1 MAQRLL
7 TNLDLAGNQLLNSTF
22 EKAASDPST
31 DLFEGRM
38 YFNTTSDRLK
48 VYNGSSWEFVAPIT
62 SVSGTA
68 NEITVSSPTSDGS
81 ITISLPSTINAD
93 TTGNAATA
101 TALETARA
109 ISLGG
114 DLSGSASFDG
124 TANVTI
130 SATIQ
135 PDSVE
140 LGTDTTG
147 DYVESVSAGTGISVS
162 GTGEGAGVVVTNAG
176 VVSLSGTTNEIT
188 VSGSTGAVTLGLP
201 SSITVDVVGDLTG
214 NADTAT
220 ALETPRTI
228 SLGGDLSGSASFD
241 GTSDITISA
250 TLDSGSAVD
259 SLTGTANEI
268 EVSASVGAIT
278 VGLPDDVTI
287 GNDLTV
293 SNDLVVNG
301 DLTVSGTTT
310 TVNTETIS
318 LADNIITLNSNA
330 TGSPTENAG
339 IEIERGD
346 STNVA
351 LRWNETGDEW
361 EATTDGSTYK
371 TVLLSGDAASTDI
384 SDFTEASQDAVGDM
398 VANTSTVNLTYTDAT
413 PELKADVN
421 LAATSYL
428 DDSAGLAI
436 DIATLEAKLVTDS
449 FTKKASAN
457 LGNGS
462 NTSFAVTH
470 NLGTRDVT
478 VNVYD
483 NSTYDSVIVDVVRT
497 DVNTVTVSFAT
508 APSSNEFRV
517 VIVG

>member
-1 MAQRLL
+1 
-7 TNLDLAGNQLLNSTF
+7 
-22 EKAASDPST
+22 
-31 DLFEGRM
+31 
-38 YFNTTSDRLK
+38 
-48 VYNGSSWEFVAPIT
+48 
-62 SVSGTA
+62 
-68 NEITVSSPTSDGS
+68 
-81 ITISLPSTINAD
+81 
-93 TTGNAATA
+93 
-101 TALETARA
+101 
-109 ISLGG
+109 
-114 DLSGSASFDG
+114 
-124 TANVTI
+124 
-130 SATIQ
+130 
-135 PDSVE
+135 
-140 LGTDTTG
+140 
-147 DYVESVSAGTGISVS
+147 
-162 GTGEGAGVVVTNAG
+162 
-176 VVSLSGTTNEIT
+176 
-188 VSGSTGAVTLGLP
+188 
-201 SSITVDVVGDLTG
+201 LTG

-220 ALETPRTI
+220 ALETARTI